1 MPHTWVSTS
10 AIDESRL
17 HIAEVIWFTG
27 EWAFRLAELCPE
39 FSGIRKLMKRATS
52 ALQFPA
58 AAGARMESLLPGLL
72 SRSPLERLQTALSL
86 LSGLADTEATALA
99 TVRQK
104 PSDECA
110 QLTRVLEV
118 LQKRFAEP
126 IRMED
131 LCAAG
136 NVSPRTLHRLFVRHL
151 GESASDYLGRLRIGR
166 ACMLLVEKDWPIS
179 LIAAEAGFS
188 NLSNFNRRFLAS
200 RRMTPKEFRQFVAR
214 HGRIPEP
221 PPTGDLTKR
230 SPSLEAPRNA
240 RTLRGGRR
248 FQSAR
253 KS

>member
-1 MPHTWVSTS
+1 VYHREISAIPFEWHHHPQYELTLTLNSRGWRFIGDHIGGYDSHDLVLVPANMPHTWVSTS

-17 HIAEVIWFTG
+17 HVAEVIWFTG

-58 AAGARMESLLPGLL
+58 TAGARMESLLPALL
-72 SRSPLERLQTALSL
+72 SRSALERLQTALSL
-86 LSGLADTEATALA
+86 LSGLADTDATALA

-166 ACMLLVEKDWPIS
+166 ACMLLVERI
-179 LIAAEAGFS
+179 G
-188 NLSNFNRRFLAS
+188 LSA
-200 RRMTPKEFRQFVAR
+200 
-214 HGRIPEP
+214 
-221 PPTGDLTKR
+221 
-230 SPSLEAPRNA
+230 
-240 RTLRGGRR
+240 
-248 FQSAR
+248 
-253 KS
+253 